1 MSCDCWAKV
10 MQSLS
15 KLTSSM
21 RNYIYLDNEI
31 NSMFNK
37 IKSYN
42 LVEINASYYKE
53 KNKKESMLTER
64 SLKTASL
71 KS

>member
-1 MSCDCWAKV
+1 